1 MATEFRK
8 FRGLKNP
15 VRLDQPDIVLPLMRR
30 VFANWPHEAV
40 AETGTPFAQIGP
52 VEDGAKWRLV
62 APLAEKPQSILQPV
76 NAICDLVCE
85 VSWERLRSRPDLL
98 CLHAAAVPFGDR
110 LVIFPNQ
117 RRAGKSL
124 LTATLARKGHAVFT
138 DDFVPLAVDAETR
151 IISGVAN
158 GIAPRLRLPL
168 PETLAPEH
176 AAWIEAHITTR
187 NKQYGY
193 LSEIDLPLSGTEM
206 PVGAIVML
214 DRDMELQTPATLS
227 PVAADEAFAAI
238 MKQNFGRQVHSGA
251 ILTIT
256 EAITA
261 SVPVLRL
268 TYRDV
273 EEAAELLR
281 NSDLLADLPAARIT
295 AEGRP
300 MPDLPAPVGTPFRA
314 PEGPFDPALTYKR
327 CAGVTE
333 VATSQAIY
341 LADREGYAIHRL
353 NPSLS
358 LIWVMLEEPAPLQLL
373 AEVLQDLYP
382 DVPPEQLRAD
392 ARQALVFLWKKRLI
406 EPVVPAPVPK

>member
-8 FRGLKNP
+8 FLGLKNP
-15 VRLDQPDIVLPLMRR
+15 VRLDQPDIVLPLMRW

-40 AETGTPFAQIGP
+40 AENGTPFAQIGP
-52 VEDGAKWRLV
+52 VEDGTKWRLV
-62 APLAEKPQSILQPV
+62 APLAEKPDSILQPV

-138 DDFVPLAVDAETR
+138 DDFVPLAVDPETR

-168 PETLAPEH
+168 PDTLSPEH

-273 EEAAELLR
+273 DEAAELLR
-281 NSDLLADLPAARIT
+281 NNALLSDLPAARIT

-300 MPDLPAPVGTPFRA
+300 MPDLPAPVKTPFRA

-327 CAGVTE
+327 ADGVVAVQTE
-333 VATSQAIY
+333 QAIY
-341 LADREGYAIHRL
+341 VADPLGHAIRRL
-353 NPSLS
+353 NASLS
-358 LIWVMLEEPAPLQLL
+358 IFWTLLEEPVTASEMAAVMQ
-373 AEVLQDLYP
+373 EIYP
-382 DVPPEQLRAD
+382 DVPPAQLHAD
-392 ARQALVFLWKKRLI
+392 AEQAVRFLWEKRLA
-406 EPVVPAPVPK
+406 VPTG